1 VQKPASPQ
9 HASKKI
15 PPITEQDQPQAQ
27 AQPQH
32 PASNENQAPASS
44 TVISPNVSAMKSS
57 NVKFGFSKFG
67 FSFSKPKVASPK
79 PVKSAIPSALGSP
92 IAAAVSTPRL
102 PEHEVVQEAASDAVI
117 EVAGALSPNST
128 MPLEAPAAN
137 HVIVTGNPAV
147 APAPSAAADALQEVK
162 PSHIV
167 GLSTR
172 AQQLMAELAAEDE
185 SFAALDFVEPV
196 KKEKRVL
203 IEKSNLVRRNIKNG
217 QKPAAPFASGLKYD
231 VAEPVAA
238 RAKPSKSLALESHV
252 SAAAAA
258 PTVAAAAVA
267 AVDSKQVEHLKRT
280 IDNLKAQLDAARSVE
295 KKVVTL
301 ENQLAEQS
309 GLIESMR
316 KEIRQGLPLVVAHVL
331 FSWSVS
337 GCING
342 RRC

>member
-1 VQKPASPQ
+1 
-9 HASKKI
+9 
-15 PPITEQDQPQAQ
+15 
-27 AQPQH
+27 
-32 PASNENQAPASS
+32 
-44 TVISPNVSAMKSS
+44 M
-57 NVKFGFSKFG
+57 
-67 FSFSKPKVASPK
+67 ASPK
-79 PVKSAIPSALGSP
+79 PVKSAIPSAFGSP

-102 PEHEVVQEAASDAVI
+102 PEHEVVQEAASDAAI
-117 EVAGALSPNST
+117 EVAGAQSSNST

-137 HVIVTGNPAV
+137 HVIVTANPAV
-147 APAPSAAADALQEVK
+147 APAPSAAADALQEAK

-217 QKPAAPFASGLKYD
+217 QKPAAPLASGLKYD

-267 AVDSKQVEHLKRT
+267 AVDRDSKQVEHLKRT

-316 KEIRQGLPLVVAHVL
+316 KEIRRELPRVVAHVL
-331 FSWSVS
+331 FSCSVS

>member
-1 VQKPASPQ
+1 
-9 HASKKI
+9 
-15 PPITEQDQPQAQ
+15 
-27 AQPQH
+27 
-32 PASNENQAPASS
+32 
-44 TVISPNVSAMKSS
+44 MKSS

-102 PEHEVVQEAASDAVI
+102 PEHEVVQEAASDAAI
-117 EVAGALSPNST
+117 EVAGAQSPNST

-137 HVIVTGNPAV
+137 HVIVTANPAV

-217 QKPAAPFASGLKYD
+217 QKPAAPLASGLKYD
-231 VAEPVAA
+231 IAEPLAA

-267 AVDSKQVEHLKRT
+267 AVDRDSKQVEHLKRT

-316 KEIRQGLPLVVAHVL
+316 KEIRQGLPRVVAHVL